1 MKEKLDEIIPLLKKL
16 QEIGII
22 PNDPGYT
29 MTKALMDVWLKSE
42 IDIHEE
48 IQFVRY
54 GRVGVLDLYSKRGK
68 RPSFVLKATEELKEY
83 IDRQEAE
90 TSAEASVTSTSSAK
104 AESEAEEKEEEA
116 KEEDETSAEASV
128 TSTSSAK
135 AESEADA

>member
-1 MKEKLDEIIPLLKKL
+1 MMKTMKEKLDEIIPLLKKL
-16 QEIGII
+16 KEIGII

-83 IDRQEAE
+83 VDRQEAE
-90 TSAEASVTSTSSAK
+90 EAKEEDETSAETSAEASVISSAKAESEASVTSTSSAK
-104 AESEAEEKEEEA
+104 AESEAEE
-116 KEEDETSAEASV
+116 D
-128 TSTSSAK
+128 K
-135 AESEADA
+135 A

>member
-16 QEIGII
+16 IEIGIL

-29 MTKALMDVWLKSE
+29 MTKALMDVWLKSD

-83 IDRQEAE
+83 IDRQEEEAKEEAESEASVTSSAE
-90 TSAEASVTSTSSAK
+90 TSAEASVTS
-104 AESEAEEKEEEA
+104 
-116 KEEDETSAEASV
+116 
-128 TSTSSAK
+128 SAK
-135 AESEADA
+135 AESEADSEA

>member
-1 MKEKLDEIIPLLKKL
+1 MKTMKEKLDEIIPLLKKL
-16 QEIGII
+16 KEIGIL

-104 AESEAEEKEEEA
+104 AESEEEKE
-116 KEEDETSAEASV
+116 D
-128 TSTSSAK
+128 K
-135 AESEADA
+135 A

>member
-1 MKEKLDEIIPLLKKL
+1 MKTMKEKLDEIIPLLKKL
-16 QEIGII
+16 KEIGIL

-90 TSAEASVTSTSSAK
+90 TSAETSAEASVTSSAK
-104 AESEAEEKEEEA
+104 AES
-116 KEEDETSAEASV
+116 EASV

-135 AESEADA
+135 AESEEEKEDKA

>member
-16 QEIGII
+16 QEIGIL

-54 GRVGVLDLYSKRGK
+54 GRVGILDLYSKRGK

-90 TSAEASVTSTSSAK
+90 KEANAESETSAK
-104 AESEAEEKEEEA
+104 AESEA
-116 KEEDETSAEASV
+116 
-128 TSTSSAK
+128 
-135 AESEADA
+135 

>member
-1 MKEKLDEIIPLLKKL
+1 MKEKLGEIIPLLKKL
-16 QEIGII
+16 IEIGIL

-29 MTKALMDVWLKSE
+29 MTKALMDIWLKSD

-54 GRVGVLDLYSKRGK
+54 GRVGILDLYSKRGK

-90 TSAEASVTSTSSAK
+90 EGEAKEEAESETSAEASVTSSAK
-104 AESEAEEKEEEA
+104 AESEA
-116 KEEDETSAEASV
+116 
-128 TSTSSAK
+128 
-135 AESEADA
+135 

>member
-83 IDRQEAE
+83 IDRQAEEEKADSEAE
-90 TSAEASVTSTSSAK
+90 TSAK
-104 AESEAEEKEEEA
+104 AEEA
-116 KEEDETSAEASV
+116 
-128 TSTSSAK
+128 
-135 AESEADA
+135 

>member
-83 IDRQEAE
+83 IDRQAEEKAESEAE
-90 TSAEASVTSTSSAK
+90 TSAETSAEASVTSSAKAESEASVTSTSSAK
-104 AESEAEEKEEEA
+104 AESEAEE
-116 KEEDETSAEASV
+116 D
-128 TSTSSAK
+128 K
-135 AESEADA
+135 A

>member
-1 MKEKLDEIIPLLKKL
+1 MSKSMKEKLDEIIPLLKKL
-16 QEIGII
+16 IEIGIL

-29 MTKALMDVWLKSE
+29 MTKALMDVWLKSD

-83 IDRQEAE
+83 IDRQEEEAKEEAESEASVTSSAE
-90 TSAEASVTSTSSAK
+90 TSAEASVTS
-104 AESEAEEKEEEA
+104 
-116 KEEDETSAEASV
+116 
-128 TSTSSAK
+128 SAK
-135 AESEADA
+135 AESEADSEA

>member
-1 MKEKLDEIIPLLKKL
+1 MMKTMKEKLDEIIPLLKKL
-16 QEIGII
+16 KEIGIL

-90 TSAEASVTSTSSAK
+90 TSAETSAEASVTSSAK
-104 AESEAEEKEEEA
+104 AES
-116 KEEDETSAEASV
+116 EASV

-135 AESEADA
+135 AESEEEKEDKA

>member
-1 MKEKLDEIIPLLKKL
+1 MKTMKEKLDEIIPLLKKL
-16 QEIGII
+16 KEIGIL

-90 TSAEASVTSTSSAK
+90 EK
-104 AESEAEEKEEEA
+104 EAEEKEE
-116 KEEDETSAEASV
+116 KEDKED
-128 TSTSSAK
+128 K
-135 AESEADA
+135 A

>member
-1 MKEKLDEIIPLLKKL
+1 MKTMKEKLDEIIPLLKKL
-16 QEIGII
+16 KEIGIL

-90 TSAEASVTSTSSAK
+90 
-104 AESEAEEKEEEA
+104 EAEEKEE
-116 KEEDETSAEASV
+116 KEEKEDKEAED
-128 TSTSSAK
+128 K
-135 AESEADA
+135 A